1 MRNLKR
7 KIAILL
13 SGGSSSVRFY
23 LLRWIAR
30 LVMPDYRLR
39 WHTLDWWN
47 DSDFNAYLARFG
59 ETDSLNIDRRWA
71 IHQLLRLIADTPGD
85 TAECGVYRG
94 ATSFLICKANQQTAK
109 HKRTHFMFDSFEG
122 LSEPHP
128 SDGRYWRKGDLSA
141 GEAVVQQYLQGC
153 ENAVFM
159 KGWIPDRFGEV
170 AERRFSFVH
179 IDVDLYEPTR
189 HAVEFFYPRLNDGGI
204 LVFDDFGFTTCPGAM
219 VAIKEA
225 AGNVSDQVIAL
236 PDGGGFLIKGR
247 SVARA
252 AKLTN
257 S

>member
-1 MRNLKR
+1 M
-7 KIAILL
+7 L